1 MADPNVVNYINAALG
16 RGDSREKIRADFIS
30 NGWTEEAIDSVFI
43 EMFGGE
49 KPAANAERKRGH
61 KFLIFILVIA
71 VLALISFGGYYA
83 YNKGYINLS
92 MLSSIKTMLPVQTAA
107 KTQQQPE
114 AQANMSGLNESG
126 VVEGGAENISSAIS
140 NETEEEVKEEQIQFT
155 QLANPCKNITICT
168 EVARGYGG
176 SPSLVWTGG
185 LYGIAWSSN
194 HGSMSRLY
202 FARVSSQGSKA
213 GSEAMLLE
221 KEGSSKKPSAAW
233 TGKEYGIAWPVGNVL
248 YLIKAGSN
256 GEFIS
261 EKEIARSAGL
271 IEKTA
276 LVWNG
281 SEYGVVFSDT
291 SLKVYLE
298 RIDENGNALLDKTDA
313 GLKSSAG
320 PSIAWA
326 ESEYG
331 ISWLENSVPARK
343 VYLLRI
349 DPSGEKISTISIKDD
364 YWFCNGTSLSWAD
377 SRYGVA
383 YSCLQNNKMEDSKH
397 EEEVYYMKV
406 HSTGGNAEL
415 IELDQGMVQI
425 SDSKAS
431 SRNPAIVLNEKTYG
445 AAWEDDRSGNYDI
458 YFNRLN
464 SYTGTKMEDSIQI
477 TGSPAE
483 SLDPSLVWAD
493 SEFGIAWTENEGNR
507 SDIYFAKVSQ
517 K

>member
-1 MADPNVVNYINAALG
+1 MADPNVANYINAALA

-30 NGWTEEAIDSVFI
+30 NGWTEEAIDNVFR
-43 EMFGGE
+43 EMFGQQ
-49 KPAANAERKRGH
+49 KPAPAGKKKGR
-61 KFLIFILVIA
+61 KFLFFVIIILVLGI
-71 VLALISFGGYYA
+71 ISAGVYY
-83 YNKGYINLS
+83 NG
-92 MLSSIKTMLPVQTAA
+92 SSREMIIQMVTG
-107 KTQQQPE
+107 TQQQPE
-114 AQANMSGLNESG
+114 AQANMSSLNESG
-126 VVEGGAENISSAIS
+126 IVVGGAENISSAIS
-140 NETEEEVKEEQIQFT
+140 NETEEEIKEEQIQFT
-155 QLANPCKNITICT
+155 QMANPCKNITPCT

-185 LYGIAWSSN
+185 MYGIAWSSN
-194 HGSMSRLY
+194 QGGKSRLY

-213 GSEAMLLE
+213 GSEAVLLE
-221 KEGSSKKPSAAW
+221 KDGSSKKPSAAW
-233 TGKEYGIAWPVGNVL
+233 TGNGYGIAWPVGNVL

-256 GEFIS
+256 SEFIS

-276 LVWNG
+276 LAWNG
-281 SEYGVVFSDT
+281 SEYGVVWSDT
-291 SLKVYLE
+291 NLKVYFE
-298 RIDENGNALLDKTDA
+298 RIDENGNVLLDKTDA

-331 ISWLENSVPARK
+331 VSWLENSVPARK

-349 DPSGEKISTISIKDD
+349 DPSGEKISTIIIKDD

-383 YSCLQNNKMEDSKH
+383 YSCLQNNNMEGSKY

-406 HSTGGNAEL
+406 HSTGGRAEL

-425 SDSKAS
+425 SGSKAS
-431 SRNPAIVLNEKTYG
+431 SRNPSIVLNEKAYG
-445 AAWEDDRSGNYDI
+445 AAWEDDRGGNYDI

-477 TGSPAE
+477 TESP
-483 SLDPSLVWAD
+483 SQSSDPSAVWAD
-493 SEFGIAWTENEGNR
+493 SEFGLAWTENEGGR
-507 SDIYFAKVSQ
+507 SDIYFTRVSQ